1 MVRYATQ
8 IMLGKKLSDLGL
20 QKKNIPHFGV
30 KEAVFPFNMFPE
42 VDPVLGPEMRSTGEV
57 LGLADSF
64 GMAFFKSQEATL
76 LSLPLEGTVLITVS
90 DKDKPGIIEPVRL
103 FREMGFRIMATEGT
117 QKFLAEYGIDSEPI
131 FKLGHG
137 RPDIVDAIKNREIHL
152 VINTPGSRTAKED
165 DSYIR
170 KAAIKYKVLN
180 ITTTAATLASAKG
193 IAARREGRAKVK
205 SLQNYH
211 KDIAK

>member
-1 MVRYATQ
+1 VRCW
-8 IMLGKKLSDLGL
+8 DLR
-20 QKKNIPHFGV
+20 IPS
-30 KEAVFPFNMFPE
+30 AWPFSNPRRQ
-42 VDPVLGPEMRSTGEV
+42 PSCRC
-57 LGLADSF
+57 
-64 GMAFFKSQEATL
+64 
-76 LSLPLEGTVLITVS
+76 PLEGTVLITVT

-180 ITTTAATLASAKG
+180 IR
-193 IAARREGRAKVK
+193 I
-205 SLQNYH
+205 SLNR
-211 KDIAK
+211 DTSRFS